1 MGSPDIAFEPSTD
14 REAEVMEQVALIR
27 SRGVAADRDMKN
39 YWTEYDLMMGNYT
52 QMRNDS
58 ICSNVTMLQTELTAI
73 NTTVVKVWF

>member
-14 REAEVMEQVALIR
+14 REAEVMEQVELIR

-39 YWTEYDLMMGNYT
+39 WWTEYNKTMSNYT
-52 QMRNDS
+52 QKRNES